1 MKEGVREQC
10 LQCLVMNKEQRNHL
24 WGRYTIVRSLD
35 QASRDLAPGAFH
47 TPLTLLFW
55 MPELS
60 AYQILVVHY
69 EHNKFVS
76 LFARMFLMLFGQ
88 VAGIKRMMAL
98 FAEKTLSEAFDVVRS
113 MRHELHDWIS
123 LVLLCSSW

>member
-1 MKEGVREQC
+1 MTEGVREQC
-10 LQCLVMNKEQRNHL
+10 LQCLVMNKEQGRHHL

-60 AYQILVVHY
+60 AYQILAVHY

-76 LFARMFLMLFGQ
+76 LSARLFLMLLG
-88 VAGIKRMMAL
+88 R
-98 FAEKTLSEAFDVVRS
+98 
-113 MRHELHDWIS
+113 W
-123 LVLLCSSW
+123 LV